1 MRLTDFDALTFD
13 MIGTIIDFETGILN
27 WLRPRILPTHPTA
40 TDDELLAAYARAQAD
55 VRKEDPKLRFSGRFP
70 KMWDLIAAQYGV
82 EVRPEDGRGFMLS
95 GRNWPPFADSVEALQ
110 RLKRYYPVLVVATN
124 GDRVSARCHAA
135 TLGSPFT
142 RVITEED
149 MGTNKPNR
157 GAFEY
162 FTGKVAELGI
172 EKNRILH
179 VAQSQYHDIGAAKEF
194 GLATCWIY
202 RRHGK
207 EGYGGTQTPPRFTNP
222 DFLALSLGE
231 LADQVEASLLD

>member
-13 MIGTIIDFETGILN
+13 MIGTIIDFETGILQ
-27 WLRPRILPTHPTA
+27 WTRPRILRTHPKA
-40 TDDELLAAYARAQAD
+40 TDDEILAAYAQAQSE
-55 VRKEDPKLRFSGRFP
+55 VRKEDPKLLFSGRFP
-70 KMWDLIAAQYGV
+70 RMWEKMAAHFGV
-82 EVRPEDGRGFMLS
+82 EMQPDDGRGFMLS

-110 RLKRYYPVLVVATN
+110 RLKRYFPVLVVATN
-124 GDRVSARCHAA
+124 GDRVSARAMAA
-135 TLGSPFT
+135 NLGSPFT
-142 RVITEED
+142 RVITEKD

-162 FTGKVAELGI
+162 FVGKVGELGI
-172 EKNRILH
+172 EKKRILH

-202 RRHGK
+202 RRHGE
-207 EGYGGTQTPPRFTNP
+207 EGYGGTQTPAQFTSP
-222 DFLALSLGE
+222 DFLALSLAH

>member
-27 WLRPRILPTHPTA
+27 WLRPRILPAHPKA
-40 TDDELLAAYARAQAD
+40 TDNEILEAYAQAQAE
-55 VRKEDPKLRFSGRFP
+55 VREADPKLLFSARFP
-70 KMWDLIAAQYGV
+70 KLWERIAAKYGV
-82 EVRPEDGRGFMLS
+82 EVKPEDGRSFALS
-95 GRNWPPFADSVEALQ
+95 GRNWPAFEDSIEALQ
-110 RLKRYYPVLVVATN
+110 RLKRIFPVLVVATN
-124 GDRVSARCHAA
+124 GDRVSARCHAL

-162 FTGKVAELGI
+162 FIGKVGELGI
-172 EKNRILH
+172 EKKRILH
-179 VAQSQYHDIGAAKEF
+179 VAQSQYHDIVPAREF
-194 GLATCWIY
+194 GLTSCWIY

-207 EGYGGTQTPPRFTNP
+207 EGYGGTQAPAQFTSP
-222 DFLALSLGE
+222 DFLALSLNH
-231 LADQVEASLLD
+231 LADQVEAALLD